1 MKHLR
6 VIAAA
11 LLVTAGVVRAGDPF
25 VDAEIS
31 PPDVKLYVHVEGAAA
46 IRAALADRPFA
57 RWIDTLL
64 GRGQLPAAWQRFC
77 AAAGSPAGGLFDAC
91 LGRRV
96 TLLWRGGEPPEWVL
110 ITDIDPPESAALLQ
124 RLQAQILAPRNDAGL
139 FQLPAQDFLV
149 ARSERSLLVAPL
161 GQPALLYDVL
171 PRLARPAGIAT
182 LAAEPALADFGE
194 LSRAEGR
201 RLGDGSAAIA
211 LRHAPPLGGWSVGVA
226 QVAADRIAIRQVS
239 RFEAAPFRSRVSA
252 LTWDPAPLACLQS
265 ATFLAF
271 IEPTDIAGGP
281 LDAFMQ
287 AALGETGVASA
298 LGSNL
303 GPRQV
308 TAVSDRRDAQQPA
321 ILPGVARAYEV
332 IDANAAWN
340 QIDAYMARLLPSLS
354 ALAPGAASLER
365 PGEAALVSGQ
375 ARCVDASALARALA
389 GDLPGAGDVKIC
401 WTVVKAHAAASGWC
415 VIASDPGHLEN
426 VGAAL
431 RAEACGQAQAN
442 PGPPGLTSCGS
453 LDGRRLSA
461 HLARWRGAVEAMAR
475 PPDAPAIVDTLD
487 LLAEF
492 AAGVQSGN
500 WRLVRPSAE
509 CLHAEA
515 ELVLAPPESDG
526 SPPTPAA
533 PGP

>member
-6 VIAAA
+6 IIAAA

-25 VDAEIS
+25 ADAELS
-31 PPDVKLYVHVEGAAA
+31 PPDVRLYVHVEGAAA

-64 GRGQLPAAWQRFC
+64 RRGQLPAAWQRFC

-91 LGRRV
+91 LGRGV

-124 RLQAQILAPRNDAGL
+124 RLQAQVLAPRNDAGL

-149 ARSERSLLVAPL
+149 ARSGRSVLVAPL
-161 GQPALLYDVL
+161 GQPGLLYDAL
-171 PRLARPAGIAT
+171 PRLARPAEIAT
-182 LAAEPALADFGE
+182 LAAEPAI
-194 LSRAEGR
+194 AEGR

-226 QVAADRIAIRQVS
+226 RVEADRIAIRQVS

-271 IEPTDIAGGP
+271 IEPTDVAGGP

-287 AALGETGVASA
+287 AALGEPGFAAA

-308 TAVSDRRDAQQPA
+308 TAVSDLRDAQQPA
-321 ILPGVARAYEV
+321 VLPGIARAYEV
-332 IDANAAWN
+332 IDAHSAWN
-340 QIDAYMARLLPSLS
+340 QIDVYMARLLPALG
-354 ALAPGAASLER
+354 ALAPGAARMDS
-365 PGEAALVSGQ
+365 PGEAALVPGQ

-401 WTVVKAHAAASGWC
+401 WTVVKAHDAESGWC
-415 VIASDPGHLEN
+415 IIASDLGHLDN
-426 VGAAL
+426 VAAAL
-431 RAEACGQAQAN
+431 RAETCGQGQGSA
-442 PGPPGLTSCGS
+442 GPPGLTSCGS
-453 LDGRRLSA
+453 LDGRRLSS
-461 HLARWRGAVEAMAR
+461 HLARWRAAAETLAR

-492 AAGVQSGN
+492 AAGVHAGT
-500 WRLVRPSAE
+500 WRLARPSPE
-509 CLHAEA
+509 SLTVNA
-515 ELVLAPPESDG
+515 ELVLAPPESEG
-526 SPPTPAA
+526 SPSKSAA

>member
-11 LLVTAGVVRAGDPF
+11 LLVTAGAVRAGDPF
-25 VDAEIS
+25 ADAEIS

-46 IRAALADRPFA
+46 IRGALADRPFA

-91 LGRRV
+91 LGRSV

-124 RLQAQILAPRNDAGL
+124 RMQAQVLAPRNDAGL
-139 FQLPAQDFLV
+139 FQLAAQDFLI
-149 ARSERSLLVAPL
+149 ARSDRTVLVAPL
-161 GQPALLYDVL
+161 AQPGLLHDVL
-171 PRLARPAGIAT
+171 LRLARPAATAT
-182 LAAEPALADFGE
+182 LAAEPVV
-194 LSRAEGR
+194 AEGR
-201 RLGDGSAAIA
+201 RLGQGCAAIV
-211 LRHAPPLGGWSVGVA
+211 LRHAPPLGGWAVGVA
-226 QVAADRIAIRQVS
+226 QVAADRIAIRQVC
-239 RFEAAPFRSRVSA
+239 RFDAAPFRSRVTA
-252 LTWDPAPLACLQS
+252 LTWDPAPLRCLQS

-287 AALGETGVASA
+287 AALGQPGIAAA

-308 TAVSDRRDAQQPA
+308 TAVSDLHDAQQPA
-321 ILPGVARAYEV
+321 FLPGVARAYEV
-332 IDANAAWN
+332 NDALSAWS
-340 QIDAYMARLLPSLS
+340 QIDTYMSRLLPALG
-354 ALAPGAASLER
+354 ALAPGAAPLDL
-365 PGEAALVSGQ
+365 PAEAALATRQ
-375 ARCVDASALARALA
+375 ARCVEASVLARALA
-389 GDLPGAGDVKIC
+389 GDLPGAGEVRIC
-401 WTVVKAHAAASGWC
+401 WTVVKAHAGDSGWC
-415 VIASDPGHLEN
+415 VIASDPGHLKN
-426 VGAAL
+426 VAAAL
-431 RAEACGQAQAN
+431 AAEACGETQGN
-442 PGPPGLTSCGS
+442 LGPPGLTSCGS

-461 HLARWRGAVEAMAR
+461 HLARWRGAVEALSQ
-475 PPDAPAIVDTLD
+475 PPDAAAIVDTLD

-492 AAGVQSGN
+492 AAGVQAGS
-500 WRLVRPSAE
+500 WRLTRPSAE

-526 SPPTPAA
+526 SPPSPAA